1 MADILCLPSYR
12 EGFGSVVIE
21 AGSCNLPTLGSNIYG
36 ITDAIVKNQTGF
48 LHKVGS
54 ISDIKKKMLLVI
66 KNRKLLKKYGQRAR
80 KRVEKKFEEKLI
92 SEKFLEFIK
101 SRIN

>member
-1 MADILCLPSYR
+1 
-12 EGFGSVVIE
+12 
-21 AGSCNLPTLGSNIYG
+21 
-36 ITDAIVKNQTGF
+36 
-48 LHKVGS
+48 
-54 ISDIKKKMLLVI
+54 MLLVI